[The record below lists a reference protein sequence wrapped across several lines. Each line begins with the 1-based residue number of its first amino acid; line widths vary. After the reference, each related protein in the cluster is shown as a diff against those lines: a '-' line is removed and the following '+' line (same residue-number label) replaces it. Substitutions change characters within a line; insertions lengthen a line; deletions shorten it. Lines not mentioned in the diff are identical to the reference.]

1 MRLRR
6 FITIF
11 VLALPASCAA
21 ESLSQG
27 VPQCDISKLPPKAL
41 EATTDTQGVDF
52 GPYATAMVA
61 VIRQHW
67 YSRIPPA
74 AMPPL
79 SKRGCVVIEFEIV
92 KNGTI
97 SSVRYKLASGDITL
111 AQAAFD

>member
-1 MRLRR
+1 MRLPR
-6 FITIF
+6 FTLIY
-11 VLALPASCAA
+11 VLALPALCAA
-21 ESLSQG
+21 ESLSRG
-27 VPQCDISKLPPKAL
+27 VPQCDISKLPLKVV

-79 SKRGCVVIEFEIV
+79 SKRGCVVIEFEIA
-92 KNGTI
+92 KKGTI
-97 SSVRYKLASGDITL
+97 SSVRYK
-111 AQAAFD
+111 